1 VRLAGG
7 FLLLALAFGLTV
19 LTALHAGRRQ
29 ERLRPVVT
37 YAAAARHRQ
46 AFEDALRRDRRL
58 PKLHDDPYAAARILR
73 ARTRK

>member
-1 VRLAGG
+1 LIT
-7 FLLLALAFGLTV
+7 LAFGLAV

-37 YAAAARHRQ
+37 YAAAAQRRQ
-46 AFEDALRRDRRL
+46 VFEEALRRDRRL
-58 PKLHDDPYAAARILR
+58 PRLHDDPLAAARILR